1 MYDKRDN
8 LSVVL
13 YGKDDL
19 RIEQTS
25 LPDKPLPDG
34 MLIRNFSFSL
44 IKFTNVQLFFLCF
57 ETTEVQLATHTGKL
71 FFFSQI

>member
-1 MYDKRDN
+1 MSDN
-8 LSVVL
+8 LSVIL

-34 MLIRNFSFSL
+34 MLNSSI
-44 IKFTNVQLFFLCF
+44 
-57 ETTEVQLATHTGKL
+57 
-71 FFFSQI
+71 

>member
-19 RIEQTS
+19 RIEQTP
-25 LPDKPLPDG
+25 LPDKPMPDG
-34 MLIRNFSFSL
+34 MLIKNFF
-44 IKFTNVQLFFLCF
+44 
-57 ETTEVQLATHTGKL
+57 
-71 FFFSQI
+71 